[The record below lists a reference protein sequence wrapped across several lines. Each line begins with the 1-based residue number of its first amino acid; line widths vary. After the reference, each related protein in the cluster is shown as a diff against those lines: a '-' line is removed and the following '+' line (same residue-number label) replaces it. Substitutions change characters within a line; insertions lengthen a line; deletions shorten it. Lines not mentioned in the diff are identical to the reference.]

1 MTDTR
6 YIVVAALPLWLHCQ
20 VTACRAGKTGSSGGT
35 AEGLGYC
42 GTYPCGG
49 IELRQDEEDVLLA
62 GVKGSVLEAAVVQL
76 VPQGEERRQGG
87 RCETGCDVSAS

>member
-1 MTDTR
+1 MYCMYVL
-6 YIVVAALPLWLHCQ
+6 YIPP
-20 VTACRAGKTGSSGGT
+20 AG
-35 AEGLGYC
+35 GLGYC
-42 GTYPCGG
+42 VTYPCGG
-49 IELRQDEEDVLLA
+49 VELRQDEEDVLLA